1 MNPIWVDRLL
11 TVERVSAG
19 YGSLQI
25 LNEVSLRAEPNQITV
40 IVGPNGS
47 GKSTLLK
54 TIAGLTNIYQG
65 QVTLDGKIISN
76 LAPHEIARLGIAYL
90 PQTESTFTQLTVAEN
105 FKMAGYTIG
114 TEDFEERKKRALEI
128 FPRLSS
134 YMKTRVSHLSGGE
147 RQMVAMSMALLR
159 KPNTIMFDE
168 PTANLAPIL
177 ATEVLNTIIY
187 LAKDSGITILLVEQ
201 NATRA
206 LQIGHSAYLL
216 VNGTTLF
223 QGTAKALLEHP
234 ELGKLY
240 LGLTVPQPTS

>member
-1 MNPIWVDRLL
+1 LLKVDH
-11 TVERVSAG
+11 VSSG
-19 YGSLQI
+19 YGNIQI
-25 LNEVSLRAEPNQITV
+25 LDNVSLEAQPNQITV

-65 QVTLDGKIISN
+65 NVTLDGKVISN
-76 LAPHEIARLGIAYL
+76 LPPHEIARLGVAYL
-90 PQTESTFTQLTVAEN
+90 PQTESTFTHLTVAEN
-105 FKMAGYTIG
+105 FRMASYTVKR
-114 TEDFEERKKRALEI
+114 EEIQERTRRALQI
-128 FPRLSS
+128 FPKLSS
-134 YMKTRVSHLSGGE
+134 YMNTRVSSMSGGE

-168 PTANLAPIL
+168 PTANLAPII
-177 ATEVLNTIIY
+177 ATQVLNTITY
-187 LAKDSGITILLVEQ
+187 LAQDSGITILLVEQ

-206 LQIGHSAYLL
+206 LQIGDSAYLL
-216 VNGTTLF
+216 VNGTTIF
-223 QGTAKALLEHP
+223 QGTAKALLEHR